1 MTARPNTL
9 SFAAFIA
16 LLLMLLPG
24 IARSQ
29 DQKEPVVTQPT
40 ITAAEP
46 ADQKPG
52 SLIVPGEKKE
62 PEAALKPDE
71 AAAPAKEPV
80 ETKTVPVADEN
91 AVYVIKQGDTLWDI
105 SSALLKDPFLWP
117 FIWKANPYIVNPD
130 LIYPGNK
137 LAIPSLAP
145 IERALQ
151 APIEPA
157 KKEEVADEVRTPR
170 HPEGIAGAGVVRPK
184 PVRPEGE
191 EAAAESRLVLP
202 EEQPVPI
209 IDKYSMLNAGFV
221 NLDMT
226 DDVILRAREE
236 SKAALSYDDIV
247 FVRIHNPEQVNIGD
261 KYLIYV
267 PLSRVKH
274 PKTGEG
280 FGRLIKVLGI
290 LQITDKEI
298 PEALT
303 ARITLSFDAI
313 EKNNQLTPYQEP
325 VLLYQP
331 PEKRAKDITG
341 YILEVTDRRSI
352 NAQTDVVYLDKGSLD
367 GVDAGDRFIVYAG
380 QEDRGFPKKKIGEV
394 QVILVKERTSTA
406 VVRTSTDTMARGD
419 SVDFKK

>member
-40 ITAAEP
+40 TTAAEP
-46 ADQKPG
+46 AAQKPG
-52 SLIVPGEKKE
+52 SLIVPGEGKNG
-62 PEAALKPDE
+62 PETAPKPD
-71 AAAPAKEPV
+71 AADAPAKEPV
-80 ETKTVPVADEN
+80 ETKAAPIAEEN
-91 AVYVIKQGDTLWDI
+91 AVYVIRQGDTLWDI

-117 FIWKANPYIVNPD
+117 FIWKANPYIANPD

-151 APIEPA
+151 APVEPE
-157 KKEEVADEVRTPR
+157 KKEAVADEPRTPR
-170 HPEGIAGAGVVRPK
+170 HPEGIAGAGAVRPK
-184 PVRPEGE
+184 PVPEE
-191 EAAAESRLVLP
+191 TAAEVSRLILP

-209 IDKYSMLNAGFV
+209 IDKYSMLNAGFI

-226 DDVILRAREE
+226 DDVVLRAREA

-247 FVRIHNPEQVNIGD
+247 YVRIHNPEQVNIGD

-274 PKTGEG
+274 PKTGES

-290 LQITDKEI
+290 LQITDKEM

-313 EKNNQLTPYQEP
+313 EKNNLLTPYQEP

-352 NAQTDVVYLDKGSLD
+352 NAQTDIVYLDKGSLD

-380 QEDRGFPKKKIGEV
+380 QEDRGFPRKKIGEV

>member
-1 MTARPNTL
+1 MTARPNIL
-9 SFAAFIA
+9 PLAAFIA
-16 LLLMLLPG
+16 LLLIMLVPG
-24 IARSQ
+24 AARSQ

-40 ITAAEP
+40 ITASEP
-46 ADQKPG
+46 VDQKPG
-52 SLIVPGEKKE
+52 SLIVPGQAKQE
-62 PEAALKPDE
+62 PEAASRPTETAPPAAKPVE
-71 AAAPAKEPV
+71 AKAAPIAE
-80 ETKTVPVADEN
+80 EN
-91 AVYVIKQGDTLWDI
+91 VYIIRQGDTLWDI

-117 FIWKANPYIVNPD
+117 FIWKANPYIANPD

-137 LAIPSLAP
+137 LTIPSLAP

-151 APIEPA
+151 APAEPEP
-157 KKEEVADEVRTPR
+157 KEQVPPQARPR
-170 HPEGIAGAGVVRPK
+170 EGIAGAGVTKPK
-184 PVRPEGE
+184 PVPPEE
-191 EAAAESRLVLP
+191 KAAEGSRLILP

-221 NLDMT
+221 NQEET
-226 DDVILRAREE
+226 GDVVLRGREA

-247 FVRIHNPEQVNIGD
+247 YVRIHNPEQVNIGD

-267 PLSRVKH
+267 PLNRVKH
-274 PKTGEG
+274 PKTGES

-290 LQITDKEI
+290 LQITDKEM

-313 EKNNQLTPYQEP
+313 EKNNLLTPYQEP
-325 VLLYQP
+325 ALLYQP

-352 NAQTDVVYLDKGSLD
+352 NAQTDIVYLDKGSID

-380 QEDRGFPKKKIGEV
+380 QEDRGFPRKKIGEI